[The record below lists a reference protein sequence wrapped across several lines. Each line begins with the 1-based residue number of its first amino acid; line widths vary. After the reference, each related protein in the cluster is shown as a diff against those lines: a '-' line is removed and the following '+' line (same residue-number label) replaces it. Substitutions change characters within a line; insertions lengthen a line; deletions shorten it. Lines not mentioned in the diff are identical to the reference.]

1 MKKIGTIVLSLLACS
16 VGLSAQATRKVL
28 DPLLQ
33 QKLQDPTVITD
44 ELRHFLLKKIP
55 PLPPA
60 NSQTTL
66 SSQSAEVLRKRALAL
81 IYHGWPEE
89 WVNSAPKF
97 ERVGIIERK
106 GYRILKYRYE
116 IVPGFY
122 SAALLYE
129 PEHLTPHMPAVL
141 NVNGHGPGGKAVEHK
156 QKRCINQARHG
167 MLALSLEWI
176 GFGELASAE
185 NAHNNIGLLDLAG
198 ANGAG
203 LFYLAMRRG
212 LDFLYNDPH
221 VDRKRIAMT
230 GLSGGGWQTML
241 LSTLDERIGPSIPV
255 AGFSSLTTA
264 VEHPE
269 YAGDAEQ
276 NAPDLRVNADY
287 AQLMTLRVPRPT
299 LLIYNAMDDCCF
311 RAGIVKQGV
320 YDDIKPFY
328 TAAHHPDDLQW
339 YQNDDPGTH
348 NYQLDSRLQ
357 SYRFLETQFH
367 LQTSGEEDPDTDEE
381 VLSSEDLAV
390 GLPKENLT
398 IVGLARKMAE
408 QIHHNRIQ
416 PSELEK
422 NRESLRSL
430 TRFETVDVTHAWP
443 VSASQEQG
451 IESRGYRFEFSNGLS
466 ATGVLVQSSVRPA
479 KKTALLMSD
488 KGRLSLAVEAGNL
501 LSRGYR
507 VLLLDPILF
516 GDSIPGTPERPNLSS
531 AAQMLSTVGERPL
544 GIEAAQVVSV
554 VRWLSDS
561 NTNGSSSPG
570 AERTAALYSRQKMEL
585 LTRGPRSEVVAVVAA
600 ALEPKNF
607 ASLNVEEGIHSLSEL
622 FNGKFSYAETP
633 ELVCLDLYQSFDVNQ
648 LMDLAALTTVNFY
661 EETPTPIFWK

>member
-1 MKKIGTIVLSLLACS
+1 MKKIGMIVLSLLACS
-16 VGLSAQATRKVL
+16 MGLSAQATRKVL
-28 DPLLQ
+28 DPLLE
-33 QKLQDPTVITD
+33 QKLQAPTTVSD
-44 ELRHFLLKKIP
+44 ELRHFLLKRVP
-55 PLPPA
+55 ALP
-60 NSQTTL
+60 
-66 SSQSAEVLRKRALAL
+66 SADSPTALTSETLRKRALAL

-89 WVNSAPKF
+89 WVHSAPKF
-97 ERVGIIERK
+97 ERVGTIERR
-106 GYRILKYRYE
+106 GYRIIKYRYE

-129 PEHLTPHMPAVL
+129 PDHMSPRMPAVL

-167 MLALSLEWI
+167 MLALNLEWI

-212 LDFLYNDPH
+212 LDFLYNDPR
-221 VDRKRIAMT
+221 VDQKRIAMT

-255 AGFSSLTTA
+255 AGFSSFTTA

-276 NAPDLRVNADY
+276 NAPDIRVNADY

-299 LLIYNAMDDCCF
+299 LLIYNSMDDCCF

-328 TAAHHPDDLQW
+328 TAVHHSDDLQW

-357 SYRFLETQFH
+357 SYRFLKNQFH
-367 LQTSGEEDPDTDEE
+367 LQTSAEEDPDTDKE
-381 VLSSEDLAV
+381 VLSAEDLVV

-398 IVGLARKMAE
+398 IVGLARKIAE
-408 QIHHNRIQ
+408 QIQHHRIQ

-422 NRESLRSL
+422 SRESLRSII
-430 TRFETVDVTHAWP
+430 RFETVDVTHTWP
-443 VSASQEQG
+443 ISASHEKG

-466 ATGVLVQSSVRPA
+466 ATGVLVQSSVRGA
-479 KKTALLMSD
+479 EKTAILMSD
-488 KGRLSLAVEAGNL
+488 KGRLSLSVEAGNL

-516 GDSIPGTPERPNLSS
+516 GDSIPGTAERPNLSN
-531 AAQMLSTVGERPL
+531 AAQMLNTVGERPL
-544 GIEAAQVVSV
+544 GIEAAQVISV
-554 VRWLSDS
+554 VRWLSNS
-561 NTNGSSSPG
+561 NTDGSSSPG
-570 AERTAALYSRQKMEL
+570 AAKTVSPYSGQKMEL
-585 LTRGPRSEVVAVVAA
+585 LTRGPRSEVVAIVVA
-600 ALEPKNF
+600 ALEPQHF
-607 ASLNVEEGIHSLSEL
+607 TSLKVEEGIHSLSEL

-633 ELVCLDLYQSFDVNQ
+633 ELVCLDLYQSFDVSQ
-648 LMDLAALTTVNFY
+648 LIELAQPTIVNFY

>member
-1 MKKIGTIVLSLLACS
+1 MKKIGTLGLSLLACS
-16 VGLSAQATRKVL
+16 VSLSAQATRKVL

-33 QKLQDPTVITD
+33 QKLQDPAIVAD
-44 ELRHFLLKKIP
+44 ELRHFLLKKVP
-55 PLPPA
+55 ALPPVGSETA
-60 NSQTTL
+60 LHQ
-66 SSQSAEVLRKRALAL
+66 QAETLRKHALTT
-81 IYHGWPEE
+81 IYYGWPEE

-97 ERVGIIERK
+97 ERVGVIERK
-106 GYRILKYRYE
+106 GYRIVKYRYE

-129 PEHLTPHMPAVL
+129 PDHLTPGMPAVL

-212 LDFLYNDPH
+212 LDFLYNDPR

-276 NAPDLRVNADY
+276 NAPDVRSTADY
-287 AQLMTLRVPRPT
+287 AQLMTLRAPRPT
-299 LLIYNAMDDCCF
+299 LLIYNSMDDCCF
-311 RAGIVKQGV
+311 RAAVVKQGV
-320 YDDIKPFY
+320 YNDIKPFY
-328 TAAHHPDDLQW
+328 TATHHPGDLQW

-357 SYRFLETQFH
+357 SYRFLRDQFH
-367 LQTSGEEDPDTDEE
+367 LQTSATEDPDTDEE
-381 VLSSEDLAV
+381 VLPAEDLVV
-390 GLPKENLT
+390 GLPKDNLT
-398 IVGLARKMAE
+398 IVSLAQKLAE
-408 QIHHNRIQ
+408 QIHHNRIR
-416 PSELEK
+416 PSEIDK
-422 NRESLRSL
+422 KRESLRSI
-430 TRFETVDVTHAWP
+430 TRFATVGVVHAWP
-443 VSASQEQG
+443 VSAFHERG

-466 ATGVLVQSSVRPA
+466 ATGVLVQSSVRA
-479 KKTALLMSD
+479 AGKTAILISD
-488 KGRLSLAVEAGNL
+488 KGRTSLAVEAGNL

-507 VLLLDPILF
+507 VLLFDPILL

-531 AAQMLSTVGERPL
+531 AAQMLNTVGERPL
-544 GIEAAQVVSV
+544 GIEAAQIIGVTQ
-554 VRWLSDS
+554 WLSNS
-561 NTNGSSSPG
+561 NTDGSPSPG
-570 AERTAALYSRQKMEL
+570 AERSAAPYSGQKIEMV
-585 LTRGPRSEVVAVVAA
+585 TRGPRSEVAALVAA
-600 ALEPKNF
+600 ALGPSHF
-607 ASLNVEEGIHSLSEL
+607 SSFRAEEGIHSLSEL
-622 FNGKFSYAETP
+622 FGEKFSYAETP
-633 ELVCLDLYQSFDVNQ
+633 ELVCLDLYRDFDLSQ
-648 LMDLAALTTVNFY
+648 LIDLIAPITVNLD
-661 EETPTPIFWK
+661 ERNQTPIFWK

>member
-1 MKKIGTIVLSLLACS
+1 MKKIGTLGLSLLACS
-16 VGLSAQATRKVL
+16 IGLSAQTTRKVL

-33 QKLQDPTVITD
+33 QKLQDPTVVTD
-44 ELRHFLLKKIP
+44 ELRHFLLKKVP
-55 PLPPA
+55 ALPPA
-60 NSQTTL
+60 
-66 SSQSAEVLRKRALAL
+66 SSKTALHQQAETLRKHALAT

-89 WVNSAPKF
+89 WINSAPKF
-97 ERVGIIERK
+97 ERVGVIERK
-106 GYRILKYRYE
+106 GYRIVKYRYE

-129 PEHLTPHMPAVL
+129 PDHLTPNMPAVL

-167 MLALSLEWI
+167 MLALNLEWI
-176 GFGELASAE
+176 GFGELASGE

-212 LDFLYNDPH
+212 LDFLYEDPR

-276 NAPDLRVNADY
+276 NAPDVRASADY

-299 LLIYNAMDDCCF
+299 LLIYNSMDDCCF
-311 RAGIVKQGV
+311 RSGIVKQGV

-328 TAAHHPDDLQW
+328 AAVHHPDNLQW

-357 SYRFLETQFH
+357 SYRFLKDQFH
-367 LQTSGEEDPDTDEE
+367 LQTSAEEDPDTDEE
-381 VLSSEDLAV
+381 VLSAEDLIV
-390 GLPKENLT
+390 GLPKDNLT
-398 IVGLARKMAE
+398 IIGLARKMAE
-408 QIHHNRIQ
+408 QIHHNRIR

-422 NRESLRSL
+422 SREVLRSI
-430 TRFETVDVTHAWP
+430 TRFETVNVTHAWP
-443 VSASQEQG
+443 VSASRDKG

-466 ATGVLVQSSVRPA
+466 ATGVLVQSSVRA
-479 KKTALLMSD
+479 TNKTALLISD

-516 GDSIPGTPERPNLSS
+516 GDSIPGTPERPNLSN
-531 AAQMLSTVGERPL
+531 AAQMLNTVGERPL

-554 VRWLSDS
+554 TQWLSDS
-561 NTNGSSSPG
+561 NTDGSSSPG
-570 AERTAALYSRQKMEL
+570 AVKYTAPYSGQKIDL
-585 LTRGPRSEVVAVVAA
+585 LTQGPRSEAVALVAA
-600 ALEPKNF
+600 ALEPKRF
-607 ASLNVEEGIHSLSEL
+607 SSLKAEEGITSLSEL

-633 ELVCLDLYQSFDVNQ
+633 ELVCLDLYQAFDLSQ
-648 LMDLAALTTVNFY
+648 LIDLATPTTINFY
-661 EETPTPIFWK
+661 EENPTPIFWK

>member
-1 MKKIGTIVLSLLACS
+1 MKNIGMLSLSLLVCS
-16 VGLSAQATRKVL
+16 MGLSAQTTRKVL

-33 QKLQDPTVITD
+33 QKLQDPAIVAD
-44 ELRHFLLKKIP
+44 ELRHFLLKKVP
-55 PLPPA
+55 VLPA
-60 NSQTTL
+60 AVSEAALHQ
-66 SSQSAEVLRKRALAL
+66 QAETLRKHALAT

-89 WVNSAPKF
+89 WIKSEPTF
-97 ERVGIIERK
+97 ERIGVIERK
-106 GYRILKYRYE
+106 GYRIVKYRYE

-122 SAALLYE
+122 SVALLYE
-129 PEHLTPHMPAVL
+129 PDQLTPNMPAVL

-185 NAHNNIGLLDLAG
+185 NAHNNIGLLDLVG
-198 ANGAG
+198 ANGEG

-212 LDFLYNDPH
+212 LDFLYNDPR

-276 NAPDLRVNADY
+276 NAPDMRSIADY

-299 LLIYNAMDDCCF
+299 LLIYNSMDDCCF
-311 RAGIVKQGV
+311 RAGVVKQGV
-320 YDDIKPFY
+320 YDDLRPFY
-328 TAAHHPDDLQW
+328 TAAHHPDNLQW

-357 SYRFLETQFH
+357 SYRFLKNQFH
-367 LQTSGEEDPDTDEE
+367 LQTSAEEEPDTNAE
-381 VLSSEDLAV
+381 VLSEEDLIV
-390 GLPKENLT
+390 GLPKDNLT
-398 IVGLARKMAE
+398 IVSLAGKMAE

-416 PSELEK
+416 PSEMDK
-422 NRESLRSL
+422 ARGSLRSI
-430 TRFETVDVTHAWP
+430 TRFKTVDVTHAWP
-443 VSASQEQG
+443 ISASHEKG

-466 ATGVLVQSSVRPA
+466 ATGVLVQSSIGSA
-479 KKTALLMSD
+479 GKTAILISD
-488 KGRLSLAVEAGNL
+488 KGHLSLAVEAGNL

-531 AAQMLSTVGERPL
+531 AAQMLNTVGERPL
-544 GIEAAQVVSV
+544 GIEAAQIAGVAQ
-554 VRWLSDS
+554 WLSDS
-561 NTNGSSSPG
+561 NTDGSPSPG
-570 AERTAALYSRQKMEL
+570 AAKPAAPYSGQKMEI
-585 LTRGPRSEVVAVVAA
+585 LTRGPRSEVVALVAA
-600 ALEPKNF
+600 ALEPNHF
-607 ASLNVEEGIHSLSEL
+607 SSFGAEEGIHSLSEL
-622 FNGKFSYAETP
+622 FNGKFSYAESP
-633 ELVCLDLYQSFDVNQ
+633 ELACLDLYRVFDLNQ
-648 LMDLAALTTVNFY
+648 LIDLAAPTTINFY
-661 EETPTPIFWK
+661 EGSQTPIFWR